1 MGTHPIFES
10 DFDCLT
16 EKMSEQN
23 ISDLIAN
30 NTSLTASLA
39 RVIAE
44 KDAMEKRMGQQIS
57 KLRNGAGQKR
67 KSTEMDDA
75 DSPLV
80 EVLRHQLK
88 QKQQDITNERRIASY
103 QKDESANLID
113 VLREN
118 LKDKDDELK
127 KTLSA
132 KDKMKIDADK
142 RDEASICLYQELAGK
157 FEKLKANYNKE
168 HDELKSI
175 KRLRGP
181 LSSLGSFINFNVIS
195 FLSSY

>member
-44 KDAMEKRMGQQIS
+44 KDAMEKRMGHQIS

-103 QKDESANLID
+103 QKNESANLID